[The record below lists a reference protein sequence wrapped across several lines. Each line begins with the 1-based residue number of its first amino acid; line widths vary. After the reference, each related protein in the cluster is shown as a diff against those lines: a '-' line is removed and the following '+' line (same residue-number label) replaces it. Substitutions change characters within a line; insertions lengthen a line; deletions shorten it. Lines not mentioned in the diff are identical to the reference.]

1 MFKKLRRFFQK
12 PTSSNDRDVERIRA
26 QLARCTPNDQTEI
39 LISVPRD
46 SIVLVPVPSE
56 TYKNSRSDVRRWS
69 GDGFSRDVS
78 WVQVNHVK
86 RPIAIT
92 ELEVGSSGSG
102 SAGEVRVLRADT
114 HDSGYGSVE
123 SEEDAVMKCI
133 VAEQDRL
140 RSAAGEDD
148 GLREEYDLGES
159 SYPPFQDEAPWPR
172 GPDRCDDALHSEPE
186 DPDGYFDKIIKSW
199 IDDMAQDS
207 PGLEFP
213 PVRKKR
219 ESSFLDWNDILD
231 QGIDD
236 ENPSRIAACRMFGA
250 EAQPSSDRQRLG

>member
-1 MFKKLRRFFQK
+1 MFNRIRRFFQK
-12 PTSSNDRDVERIRA
+12 PTSSDDRDAERIR
-26 QLARCTPNDQTEI
+26 ARCTPNDQTEI

-56 TYKNSRSDVRRWS
+56 TYKSSRSDVRRWS

-78 WVQVNHVK
+78 WVRVNHVK
-86 RPIAIT
+86 RPIAII

-102 SAGEVRVLRADT
+102 SAGEIRVLRADT

-133 VAEQDRL
+133 VAEQGQL
-140 RSAAGEDD
+140 RSAAGGD
-148 GLREEYDLGES
+148 GHLREEYDIGES
-159 SYPPFQDEAPWPR
+159 LYPPFQDTAPWHR
-172 GPDRCDDALHSEPE
+172 GPDRCGDALATKPE
-186 DPDGYFDKIIKSW
+186 DPDAYFDKIIKSW
-199 IDDMAQDS
+199 IDDMPQDS

-213 PVRKKR
+213 PVRKKK
-219 ESSFLDWNDILD
+219 ESSFRDWNDILD

-236 ENPSRIAACRMFGA
+236 GDPSCIAAAGCSRRRRNPRPVRRGWD
-250 EAQPSSDRQRLG
+250 EGW